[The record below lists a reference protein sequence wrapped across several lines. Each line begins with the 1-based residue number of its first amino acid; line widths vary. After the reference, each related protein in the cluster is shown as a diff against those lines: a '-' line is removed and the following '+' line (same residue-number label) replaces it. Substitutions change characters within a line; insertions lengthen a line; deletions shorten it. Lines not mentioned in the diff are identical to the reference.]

1 MVVHFYFLI
10 DNYDKL
16 AQKYHP
22 DIIEKAVNTMCSHAE
37 SLLHGDIE
45 KLVKSH
51 SVIQNQQDH
60 RSAEIDD
67 AGLCI
72 DFGMCE

>member
-1 MVVHFYFLI
+1 
-10 DNYDKL
+10 
-16 AQKYHP
+16 
-22 DIIEKAVNTMCSHAE
+22 MCSHTE

-60 RSAEIDD
+60 TSTEIDD